1 MNIMVHARTL
11 VAEGRGLEDQ
21 SQQGPHMKNLS
32 QKIMQKI
39 KRHFLF
45 FLVSFMLMFL
55 VPILS
60 S

>member
-1 MNIMVHARTL
+1 MDIMVHARTW
-11 VAEGRGLEDQ
+11 VAEERGLEYQ
-21 SQQGPHMKNLS
+21 SQHGPHMKNLS
-32 QKIMQKI
+32 QKIKQKI
-39 KRHFLF
+39 KTFLF